1 MCENQMGTRPATQS
15 RDLASA
21 VEVSEAGSSMFEG
34 KRQPAVYILAS
45 PNRRAIYVGV
55 TTNLERRL
63 IEHRQGLVEH
73 TAQYNIRCLVYVE
86 AHETAPDA
94 IAREKQI
101 KRWRREKKVA
111 LIDSIN
117 PEWEDLA
124 PEART

>member
-1 MCENQMGTRPATQS
+1 
-15 RDLASA
+15 
-21 VEVSEAGSSMFEG
+21 MFDG

-63 IEHRQGLVEH
+63 IEHRLGRVEH

-111 LIDSIN
+111 LIDSVN

-124 PEART
+124 PEASM